1 MRARAAGGEKE
12 KRSIGQLNQ
21 VAGLEDDGRVKKD
34 GGGWWWYTS
43 RMTGK
48 GCDNA
53 CCYLTIFE
61 DHKHHQ
67 TFLLFRVQLVLGRR
81 GSAETHLPGGDCAAL
96 MMIIPVISLT
106 KFLQRSTNKRSNAG
120 LDRVGNHERLLQLQH
135 EIEREFELIKMVTAS
150 SQLITIDNSFLTIAI
165 KIKIKAFPKRV
176 TFGF

>member
-81 GSAETHLPGGDCAAL
+81 GSAETHLPGGDCSVL
-96 MMIIPVISLT
+96 
-106 KFLQRSTNKRSNAG
+106 
-120 LDRVGNHERLLQLQH
+120 
-135 EIEREFELIKMVTAS
+135 
-150 SQLITIDNSFLTIAI
+150 QLITRYYNSQFNQIPPSLMASDNAQLIRDLMLVWTGWATT
-165 KIKIKAFPKRV
+165 R
-176 TFGF
+176 GFFSCNMKLSESLSWSRW

>member
-67 TFLLFRVQLVLGRR
+67 TFSLFRVQLVLGRR
-81 GSAETHLPGGDCAAL
+81 GSAETHLPGGDCATRCN
-96 MMIIPVISLT
+96 SDDDN
-106 KFLQRSTNKRSNAG
+106 S
-120 LDRVGNHERLLQLQH
+120 
-135 EIEREFELIKMVTAS
+135 S
-150 SQLITIDNSFLTIAI
+150 SQFNPIPPSDNAQLIRDLMLVWTGWATM
-165 KIKIKAFPKRV
+165 R
-176 TFGF
+176 GFSSCNTRLSESLSWSRW